1 MFWAHTLPAIVWF
14 CVPATLIVSWLIARL
29 LAPVVP
35 DHLPGLGPF
44 RLRDYRGLA
53 THRFTK
59 FGTVLCAAFGAW
71 THIVLDAFTHNYT
84 WFALHVPLYT
94 RPLGPWRFRDQ
105 AWTLYRIGSL
115 GCHFGLSLL
124 SLFLLF
130 RYGRARWM
138 ADRAS
143 QVPLHRPSTRSYAT
157 LWGVTAAIA
166 LPLIALGQ
174 RGLRDSGSMSILVM
188 RVSGSLFAGLCLGAV
203 AVRGSRRRWG

>member
-44 RLRDYRGLA
+44 RLHDYRGLA

-143 QVPLHRPSTRSYAT
+143 QVPLHRPTARSYAT